1 MDYLFS
7 LESIWTLT
15 LVLAYIVFVDISK
28 SIKFLHNEIKNN
40 QSEINELK
48 NRISDLEN

>member
-1 MDYLFS
+1 M
-7 LESIWTLT
+7 
-15 LVLAYIVFVDISK
+15 
-28 SIKFLHNEIKNN
+28 KFLHNEIKNN